1 MNNLG
6 KENTGKIVME
16 VVWWLITM
24 IVVWMVTNPLWIQ
37 FVDNT
42 YINKLILYII
52 VLITYTRYL
61 FLLKYTFLAHF
72 QVMKFILI
80 FISLPFV
87 FYLIN
92 GFFAYKDFLDKQN
105 QGMIEYNSFFR
116 EGITSEEKYATL
128 AYLSKTYSFFAISA
142 VIVVVY
148 SPFKLLVSYWR
159 VYNKTGRV

>member
-1 MNNLG
+1 MDNLE
-6 KENTGKIVME
+6 KQKAGKIVME
-16 VVWWLITM
+16 AAWWLITM
-24 IVVWMVTNPLWIQ
+24 VVVWMVTNPLWND

-72 QVMKFILI
+72 QAMKFILI

-92 GFFAYKDFLDKQN
+92 GFFAYRDFLDRQN
-105 QGMIEYNSFFR
+105 QGMIEYNSYFR
-116 EGITSEEKYATL
+116 VGITSAEKYETL
-128 AYLSKTYSFFAISA
+128 TYLSKMYSFFAISA
-142 VIVVVY
+142 IIVVVY
-148 SPFKLLVSYWR
+148 SPFKLLVSFWR